1 MEYSD
6 KKIDDSLVKLSGCMS
21 SVYKQKLTSPKW
33 NRFLG
38 LKLRWRD
45 KIRKY
50 KVRLHL
56 SHCDTYTVLHSD
68 I

>member
-1 MEYSD
+1 M
-6 KKIDDSLVKLSGCMS
+6 IP
-21 SVYKQKLTSPKW
+21 VYKQKLTSPKW

-50 KVRLHL
+50 SPSCSPPGQESMFQV
-56 SHCDTYTVLHSD
+56 
-68 I
+68 